1 MRNIKAPKAKRL
13 PSGSWMCRVTAN
25 GVSKCFTGPVRTDV
39 EKLALEYKSQRQHKH
54 ITSVTVGDAVVHYIE
69 ARRNVLSPST
79 IRGYDQIKRCR
90 FLRLQGVPISKLRES
105 DIQQAINLEATQIS
119 AKSLR
124 NAWELFSSAIRAE
137 APDLIFR
144 IRLPQAPPPETQWLD
159 PDQLAVFLEAIRDKP
174 CELGALLALHSLR
187 RSEILDLTGH
197 DVEVQGDSVRVYVR
211 GSAVIGPD
219 GKVVHKRT
227 NKNAAST
234 RVVDV
239 WLPRLAE
246 LLRQPLPDGYLVAT
260 NPNTL
265 YAQINGICKQ
275 AGLPAVGVHGL
286 RRSFASLAYHEG
298 LPERVAAS
306 IGGWSDLNTMH
317 KHYIKVAE
325 RDKAQAV
332 DQLKA
337 FATGL

>member
-1 MRNIKAPKAKRL
+1 MRSIKAPKARRL

-25 GVSKCFTGPVRTDV
+25 GVSKCFTGPVKAEV

-54 ITSVTVGDAVVHYIE
+54 ITTITVGDALTHYIE
-69 ARRNVLSPST
+69 ARRHVLSPST
-79 IRGYDQIKRCR
+79 IRGYEQIKRGR
-90 FLRLQGVPISKLRES
+90 FLRLQGIPISKLRES

-124 NAWELFSSAIRAE
+124 NAWELFASAIIAE
-137 APDLIFR
+137 APDLNFR
-144 IRLPQAPPPETQWLD
+144 VRLPQSPPPDTTWLD

-187 RSEILDLTGH
+187 RSELLDLTRN
-197 DVEVQGDSVRVYVR
+197 DIEVSGDSVRVHVR
-211 GSAVIGPD
+211 GSAVVGPD
-219 GKVVHKRT
+219 GSLIHKRT
-227 NKNAAST
+227 NKNASST

-239 WLPRLAE
+239 WLPRLDE
-246 LLRQPLPDGYLVAT
+246 LLRQPLPDGYIVGISPDA
-260 NPNTL
+260 L
-265 YAQINGICKQ
+265 YHQINRICER
-275 AGLPAVGVHGL
+275 AGLPKVGIHGL

-332 DQLKA
+332 DALKS
-337 FATGL
+337 FANTL